1 MLKIA
6 ENVTLDDFAEGM
18 ILSVAGSTKVV
29 CLEKLEADI
38 VRDLINYGL
47 DKTIEIFKSKYSGNT
62 IEKDIKEFYL
72 ELVDKKVIIDIEG
85 VK

>member
-1 MLKIA
+1 MNSLKVIQDYPDISFI
-6 ENVTLDDFAEGM
+6 ENYTM
-18 ILSVAGSTKVV
+18 
-29 CLEKLEADI
+29 EKLEADI